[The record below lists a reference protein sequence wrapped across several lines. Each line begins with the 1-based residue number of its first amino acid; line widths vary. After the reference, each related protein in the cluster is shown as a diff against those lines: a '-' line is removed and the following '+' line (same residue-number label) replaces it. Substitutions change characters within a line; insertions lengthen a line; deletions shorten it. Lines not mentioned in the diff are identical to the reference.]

1 MPSALAQNPLCHAHG
16 FGSGAHVVVGVIA
29 GQLAAKPPQS
39 VHAGDPIYVPSQCMQ
54 VSAFGHIFVHSGRAD
69 AGVGVGLGVV
79 APVDPDDDPEGR
91 QVHHGTSSEAE
102 DHAWP
107 L

>member
-1 MPSALAQNPLCHAHG
+1 
-16 FGSGAHVVVGVIA
+16 VVGVIA

-39 VHAGDPIYVPSQCMQ
+39 VHAVPSQCMQ

-102 DHAWP
+102 DHA
-107 L
+107 